1 MRTILD
7 EYEDRLKLRL
17 ARKKIS
23 QATFDAYM
31 NDASRIFEVIL
42 TSLPAQAIQGFMEG
56 AGYRGNFKHVIE
68 PLRGLCREP
77 GHMAFP
83 DRPKPIHRPQVK
95 RNLQKRL
102 PGVMDD
108 I

>member
-7 EYEDRLKLRL
+7 EYQDRLKLRL
-17 ARKKIS
+17 ERKKIS

-31 NDASRIFEVIL
+31 NDASRVFEVLL

-56 AGYRGNFKHVIE
+56 AGYRGSYKHIIE
-68 PLRGLCREP
+68 PLRNLSREP

-83 DRPKPIHRPQVK
+83 ERPQPIHRPRVK
-95 RNLQKRL
+95 RNLQKPL
-102 PGVMDD
+102 PGVLSDQ
-108 I
+108 